1 MRAIMRWV
9 TIAIAAV
16 AALSGIEQVEAQAAA
31 EQPSHLTFEV
41 ATIKPT
47 EPGVQ
52 SGMIKPLPGGDGYT
66 VQNLSVKM
74 MIIVIYRV
82 PGRQIMGGPDWVSSE
97 RFDIEA
103 KADRAY
109 GVEELHEMF
118 RNLFF
123 PFQESWGAPYLARFS
138 RDVGYH
144 EP

>member
-1 MRAIMRWV
+1 
-9 TIAIAAV
+9 
-16 AALSGIEQVEAQAAA
+16 
-31 EQPSHLTFEV
+31 
-41 ATIKPT
+41 
-47 EPGVQ
+47 
-52 SGMIKPLPGGDGYT
+52 MIKPLPGGDGYT

-82 PGRQIMGGPDWVSSE
+82 PGRQIMGGPDRVSSE

-109 GVEELHEMF
+109 GVEELHEMFRNELHEMF